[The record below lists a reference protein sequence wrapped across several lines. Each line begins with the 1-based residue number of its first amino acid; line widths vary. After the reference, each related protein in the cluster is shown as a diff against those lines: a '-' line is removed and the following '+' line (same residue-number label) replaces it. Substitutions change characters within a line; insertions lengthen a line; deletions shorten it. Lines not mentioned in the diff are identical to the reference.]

1 MASLCDISETIG
13 RDVLRLRPKLVA
25 KLLAALNECSEWG
38 QIFLLDALAAYV
50 PEDEQEAMLIVEKTI
65 PRLQHV
71 NSAVMLGGNRWVLI
85 TKQSSEGD
93 SAERGGLRRGAESHG
108 AE

>member
-1 MASLCDISETIG
+1 MVANAVASLCDISETIG

-50 PEDEQEAMLIVEKTI
+50 PEDEQEAMLIVEKT
-65 PRLQHV
+65 
-71 NSAVMLGGNRWVLI
+71 
-85 TKQSSEGD
+85 SSEGD